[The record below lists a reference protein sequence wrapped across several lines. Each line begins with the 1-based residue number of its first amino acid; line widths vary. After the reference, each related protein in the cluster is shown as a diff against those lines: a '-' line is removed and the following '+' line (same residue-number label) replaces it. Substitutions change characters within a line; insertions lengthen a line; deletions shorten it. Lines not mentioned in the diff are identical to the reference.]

1 MTFQSSTKHSFC
13 RYRDKWLR
21 MMFVGVLM
29 LMMAIPAAAQVYGT
43 TYQPQSG
50 YISSSTF
57 RVNSSAIG
65 TTTMGVPVYT
75 PYQSTVYEPFSSVT
89 PSRRAGARPGT
100 PGGSIGGD
108 FPTEDDE
115 DDDWI
120 PDDFGNVADPGN
132 PTPLSGELWVLLI
145 FAALATIFK
154 AIKLRKQEIE

>member
-29 LMMAIPAAAQVYGT
+29 LMMAIPAAAQVYGAS
-43 TYQPQSG
+43 YQPQSG

-75 PYQSTVYEPFSSVT
+75 PYQSTMYEPFSSVT
-89 PSRRAGARPGT
+89 PMQRAGRPST

-108 FPTEDDE
+108 LPTEDD
-115 DDDWI
+115 DSDDWI

-154 AIKLRKQEIE
+154 AIKLRKQEI

>member
-1 MTFQSSTKHSFC
+1 MKTQSNTKPFSLRC
-13 RYRDKWLR
+13 SGKWLR

-29 LMMAIPAAAQVYGT
+29 LMMAIPAAAQVYGAS
-43 TYQPQSG
+43 YQLQSG

-89 PSRRAGARPGT
+89 PMQRAGRPGT

-108 FPTEDDE
+108 LPTEDD
-115 DDDWI
+115 DSGDWI
-120 PDDFGNVADPGN
+120 PDDFGSVADPGD

>member
-13 RYRDKWLR
+13 RYRDKWLH
-21 MMFVGVLM
+21 MMFVCVLM

-43 TYQPQSG
+43 SYQPQSG

-65 TTTMGVPVYT
+65 TTAMGVPVYT

-89 PSRRAGARPGT
+89 PMQRAGRPGT

-108 FPTEDDE
+108 LPSEDD
-115 DDDWI
+115 DSGDWI
-120 PDDFGNVADPGN
+120 PDDFGNVADPGD

>member
-29 LMMAIPAAAQVYGT
+29 LMMAIPAAAQVYGAS
-43 TYQPQSG
+43 YQPQSG

-75 PYQSTVYEPFSSVT
+75 PYQSTMYEPFSSVT
-89 PSRRAGARPGT
+89 PMQRAGRPST

-108 FPTEDDE
+108 LPTEDD
-115 DDDWI
+115 DSDDWI

-132 PTPLSGELWVLLI
+132 PTPLSDELWVLLI

-154 AIKLRKQEIE
+154 AIKLRKQEI